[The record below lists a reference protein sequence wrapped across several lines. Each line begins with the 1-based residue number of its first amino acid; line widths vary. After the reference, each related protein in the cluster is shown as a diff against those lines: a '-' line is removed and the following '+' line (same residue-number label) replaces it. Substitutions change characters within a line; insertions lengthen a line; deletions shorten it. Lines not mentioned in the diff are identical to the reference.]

1 MGNKIFVGNLS
12 WEATEEELNELF
24 AGSGEVTSVKIVS
37 DKFTG
42 QPKGFAFVEMATD
55 ADARKAIEALN
66 GTMLKDRAL
75 TVNEAKPPKEREGRG
90 PGGGGGG
97 GRGGFGGNRRPGGGG
112 SGGGRGGR

>member
-12 WEATEEELNELF
+12 WESTEEELNNLF
-24 AGSGEVTSVKIVS
+24 AESGQVTSVKIIT

-55 ADARKAIEALN
+55 AEARKAIEALN

-75 TVNEAKPPKEREGRG
+75 TVNEARPPKEREGRG
-90 PGGGGGG
+90 GGGGGGG
-97 GRGGFGGNRRPGGGG
+97 GRGGYSGNNRPGGG
-112 SGGGRGGR
+112 SGGGRRER

>member
-12 WEATEEELNELF
+12 WESTEEELNNLF
-24 AGSGEVTSVKIVS
+24 AESGQVTSVKIIT

-55 ADARKAIEALN
+55 AEARKAVEALN

-75 TVNEAKPPKEREGRG
+75 TVNEARPPKEREGRG
-90 PGGGGGG
+90 HGGGGGG
-97 GRGGFGGNRRPGGGG
+97 GRGGYSGNNRPGGG
-112 SGGGRGGR
+112 SGGGRRER

>member
-12 WEATEEELNELF
+12 WESTEQELNNLF
-24 AGSGEVTSVKIVS
+24 SESGQVASVKIIT

-55 ADARKAIEALN
+55 AEARKAIEALN

-75 TVNEAKPPKEREGRG
+75 TVNEARPPKERENRG
-90 PGGGGGG
+90 HGGGG
-97 GRGGFGGNRRPGGGG
+97 GRGGYSGNNRPGG
-112 SGGGRGGR
+112 SGGSRRER

>member
-12 WEATEEELNELF
+12 WESTEEELNKLF
-24 AGSGEVTSVKIVS
+24 AESGQVTSVKIIT

-75 TVNEAKPPKEREGRG
+75 TVNEARPPKERENRG
-90 PGGGGGG
+90 HGGGG
-97 GRGGFGGNRRPGGGG
+97 GRGGYSGNNRPGGG
-112 SGGGRGGR
+112 SGGGRRER

>member
-12 WEATEEELNELF
+12 WESTEEELNNLF
-24 AGSGEVTSVKIVS
+24 AESGQVTSVKIIT

-55 ADARKAIEALN
+55 AEARKAIEALN

-75 TVNEAKPPKEREGRG
+75 TVNEARPPKEREGRG
-90 PGGGGGG
+90 HGGGGGG
-97 GRGGFGGNRRPGGGG
+97 GRGGYSGNNRPGGG
-112 SGGGRGGR
+112 SGGGRRER

>member
-12 WEATEEELNELF
+12 WESTEEELNNLF
-24 AGSGEVTSVKIVS
+24 AESGQVTSVKIIT

-55 ADARKAIEALN
+55 AEARKAVEALN

-75 TVNEAKPPKEREGRG
+75 TVNEARPPKEREGRG
-90 PGGGGGG
+90 GGGG
-97 GRGGFGGNRRPGGGG
+97 GRGGYSGNNRPGSG
-112 SGGGRGGR
+112 SGGGRRER

>member
-12 WEATEEELNELF
+12 WESTEEELNNLF
-24 AGSGEVTSVKIVS
+24 AESGQVTSVKIIT

-75 TVNEAKPPKEREGRG
+75 TVNEARPPKERENRG
-90 PGGGGGG
+90 QGGGG
-97 GRGGFGGNRRPGGGG
+97 GRGGYSGSNRPGGG
-112 SGGGRGGR
+112 SGGGRRER

>member
-12 WEATEEELNELF
+12 WESTEEELNNLF
-24 AGSGEVTSVKIVS
+24 AESGQVTSIKIIT

-55 ADARKAIEALN
+55 AEARKAIEALN

-75 TVNEAKPPKEREGRG
+75 TVNEARPPKERENRG
-90 PGGGGGG
+90 HGGGG
-97 GRGGFGGNRRPGGGG
+97 GRGGYSGNNRPGG
-112 SGGGRGGR
+112 SGGGRRER

>member
-12 WEATEEELNELF
+12 WESTEEELNNLF
-24 AGSGEVTSVKIVS
+24 AESGQVTSVKIIT

-55 ADARKAIEALN
+55 AEARKAVEALN

-75 TVNEAKPPKEREGRG
+75 TVNEARPPKEREGR
-90 PGGGGGG
+90 GGGGGG
-97 GRGGFGGNRRPGGGG
+97 GRGGYSGNNRPGGG
-112 SGGGRGGR
+112 SGGGRRER

>member
-12 WEATEEELNELF
+12 WEATEEELNDLF
-24 AGSGEVTSVKIVS
+24 AGAGQVASVKIIT

-55 ADARKAIEALN
+55 AEAQKAIATLN

-75 TVNEAKPPKEREGRG
+75 TISEARPPKERENRG
-90 PGGGGGG
+90 HGG
-97 GRGGFGGNRRPGGGG
+97 GRGNYGDRGGNKRP
-112 SGGGRGGR
+112 GGRGGR

>member
-12 WEATEEELNELF
+12 WESTEEELNNLF
-24 AGSGEVTSVKIVS
+24 AESGQVTSIKIIT

-55 ADARKAIEALN
+55 AEARKAIEALN

-75 TVNEAKPPKEREGRG
+75 TVNEARPPKERENRG
-90 PGGGGGG
+90 HGGGGG
-97 GRGGFGGNRRPGGGG
+97 
-112 SGGGRGGR
+112 SH

>member
-12 WEATEEELNELF
+12 WESTEEELNNLF
-24 AGSGEVTSVKIVS
+24 AESGQVTSVKIIT

-55 ADARKAIEALN
+55 AEARKAVEALN

-75 TVNEAKPPKEREGRG
+75 TVNEARPPKEREGHG
-90 PGGGGGG
+90 HGGGG
-97 GRGGFGGNRRPGGGG
+97 GRGGYSGNNRPGGG
-112 SGGGRGGR
+112 SGGGRRER